1 MLPASKVLGIFMH
14 GDLGPIEHRGLQ
26 GGREGDETLRVEGD
40 HGWGLS
46 AGWDVT
52 VRVMVRG
59 EPDQ

>member
-1 MLPASKVLGIFMH
+1 MH